1 MVFYIIIEITILAPS
16 GGDKAKQSPYFDSA
30 HIIYPKKSKNAHSKS
45 KGLEIAKLS
54 IQFLL

>member
-1 MVFYIIIEITILAPS
+1 LGIS
-16 GGDKAKQSPYFDSA
+16 HGGDKAKQSPYFDSA
-30 HIIYPKKSKNAHSKS
+30 HIIYPKNPQMDIQNE